1 MHTLFGTHG
10 PSWDVLLK
18 LHDPQR
24 FSLSDVA
31 NQVAHLHTLFG
42 THGPSWDVLLKLFD
56 PKTSQISDIAN
67 QVAKLHTLF
76 GTRGQKWAM
85 FMDLHNLLKGVADID
100 AIAKLAVEL
109 ESPTS

>member
-24 FSLSDVA
+24 SSRSVNVA
-31 NQVAHLHTLFG
+31 NLLKVAH
-42 THGPSWDVLLKLFD
+42 
-56 PKTSQISDIAN
+56 
-67 QVAKLHTLF
+67 LHTLF

-85 FMDLHNLLKGVADID
+85 FMDLYNLLKEDADID
-100 AIAKLAVEL
+100 AIAALATTL
-109 ESPTS
+109 GPPTS